1 MSEGSAHIV
10 PTLRLQRFHHR
21 GARLLEA
28 RNLFLQRAHL
38 RLLRG
43 LRHLKSCA
51 ERSAQVVAAV
61 CLGVIFIDIL
71 SKREKVFDE
80 NKYDFFGGNLRIKTR
95 YADELKV
102 ELM

>member
-28 RNLFLQRAHL
+28 RNLLLQRAHL

-71 SKREKVFDE
+71 SKREKLFDE
-80 NKYDFFGGNLRIKTR
+80 NKCDF
-95 YADELKV
+95 
-102 ELM
+102 